1 MGSVLNEVSTAVM
14 KKSCSARHQGLHHV
28 GRTPQAGNGASRA
41 LARFSGRIRASARIG
56 TAAAIALLG
65 QPALSGCA
73 TGTFRYDRLSERTD
87 GVELRGLDDLVADSK
102 ADVDRQSV
110 RYDFTAERDEYRLGS
125 NDVLDVFVMEH
136 PEISSQRVGLGE
148 IAGTTIRKDGNI
160 YLPVIG
166 KVAAAGLTVTEF
178 EVALKGAAAKYVVDP
193 QVHVEIL
200 QHESQKFHVL
210 GHVRTPGSF
219 AVDGDTTLL
228 EAVSLAG
235 GIGETGSL
243 EAATVVRNGK
253 LLPIDLSKMLKGGDV
268 SRNVFMQH
276 GDLVYVPDASSL
288 KVFVLGEVK
297 SPTPVPIVDGKISL
311 AEALS
316 TAGGPTPA
324 RARRELAVIR
334 GGFAEPVV
342 YRIDLEEA
350 LLIDHQIQLRPG
362 DRVVVAPTGL
372 STSSRYMQQILPF
385 LAGAQAL
392 ALAAQGGA
400 NVATQAAA
408 LTPTTVP

>member
-1 MGSVLNEVSTAVM
+1 M
-14 KKSCSARHQGLHHV
+14 
-28 GRTPQAGNGASRA
+28 
-41 LARFSGRIRASARIG
+41 
-56 TAAAIALLG
+56 LG
-65 QPALSGCA
+65 QPALTGCA
-73 TGTFRYDRLSERTD
+73 TGTFRYDRLNERRD
-87 GVELRGLDDLVADSK
+87 GVDLRDLDDLIADGN
-102 ADVDRQSV
+102 ASV
-110 RYDFTAERDEYRLGS
+110 ERSSVQYDFAAQRDEYRLGG

-136 PEISSQRVGLGE
+136 PEMSSQRVGLGE
-148 IAGTTIRKDGNI
+148 IAGTTIRKDGNV
-160 YLPVIG
+160 YLPVVG
-166 KVAAAGLTVTEF
+166 KIPAAGLTVTEF
-178 EVALKGAAAKYVVDP
+178 EAALKTAAARYVVEP

-219 AVDGDTTLL
+219 PVDGDTTLL
-228 EAVSLAG
+228 EALTLAG
-235 GIGETGSL
+235 GVGDSGSL
-243 EAATVVRNGK
+243 ESATVVRDGK

-268 SRNVFMQH
+268 SRNVFMRS
-276 GDLVYVPDASSL
+276 GDLVYVPDAASL

-297 SPTPVPIVDGKISL
+297 TPVPVPIVDGRMSL
-311 AEALS
+311 AEALA

-324 RARRELAVIR
+324 RARRELAIIR

-342 YRIDLEEA
+342 YRIDLEQA

-392 ALAAQGGA
+392 GLAAQGGT

-408 LTPTTVP
+408 IAPTTVP